1 MTMFSMGTVNTE
13 NSKSRPIDWIL
24 GFAFIITGF
33 LGWRQNILWGEKG
46 ASVKEEKKKRANCE
60 IIIKRFFFVS
70 VNSFLLF
77 KKKI

>member
-33 LGWRQNILWGEKG
+33 LGWRQNILRGEKG
-46 ASVKEEKKKRANCE
+46 ASVNLKCANCE
-60 IIIKRFFFVS
+60 RITEIFFVS
-70 VNSFLLF
+70 INSFLLF